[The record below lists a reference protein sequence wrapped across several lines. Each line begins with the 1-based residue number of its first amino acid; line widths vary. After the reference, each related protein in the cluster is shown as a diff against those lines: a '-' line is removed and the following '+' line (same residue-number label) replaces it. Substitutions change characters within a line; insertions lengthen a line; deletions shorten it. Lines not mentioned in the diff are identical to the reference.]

1 MAEDN
6 DSVELEIEEGLQSPP
21 KPGWY
26 VYEKPYGW
34 DEEDLTEK
42 QLECRKDLTKYN
54 PKKYDYSEDPVLQA
68 MRLEAEAEQAKK
80 HYRTASKH
88 AQIIKEHITASRKLN
103 FDKKLSKTSVSSY
116 ETDDFMSQPDESIF
130 HEHGENAW
138 MAAYKAKAQRH
149 KKLRKML
156 ADAPGPSPVK
166 VKTPSPV
173 KIAKAYAQQS
183 PAVQKAVAAV
193 LAASPPPPPSP
204 KKFGDINLDS
214 SDDEVPLPT
223 NFAKKMSKAAGK
235 KSFFAS
241 PSPSKAKSPSPF
253 KPLPAAIKKSFFAA
267 PNLDSDSDDDIDIP
281 GLTKISSPKKFSVTK
296 KSFFKSPSKE

>member
-1 MAEDN
+1 MAED
-6 DSVELEIEEGLQSPP
+6 LIEVSLQSPE

-26 VYEKPYGW
+26 VYEKPVGW
-34 DEEDLTEK
+34 EEEEDLTKVDKEYREEM
-42 QLECRKDLTKYN
+42 QRMYPND
-54 PKKYDYSEDPVLQA
+54 PDYFEDPVLKA
-68 MRLEAEAEQAKK
+68 MRLEAEAEQDKQ
-80 HYRTASKH
+80 HYRAPRKH
-88 AQIIKEHITASRKLN
+88 AKLIKDHIMASRKLN
-103 FDKKLSKTSVSSY
+103 FDKKLSNVSVSSY
-116 ETDDFMSQPDESIF
+116 DTDDFMSQPDVSIF
-130 HEHGENAW
+130 DKHGEQAW

-156 ADAPGPSPVK
+156 ANAPAASPKK

-173 KIAKAYAQQS
+173 KIAQAYAQQS

-193 LAASPPPPPSP
+193 LASSPPPQPSP

-223 NFAKKMSKAAGK
+223 NFAKKMSKAGK

-267 PNLDSDSDDDIDIP
+267 PDLDSDSDDDIDIP
-281 GLTKISSPKKFSVTK
+281 GLRKFSSPKKFSVTK
-296 KSFFKSPSKE
+296 KSFFDSPSKK

>member
-1 MAEDN
+1 MSEDN
-6 DSVELEIEEGLQSPP
+6 DSVELGLRSP

-26 VYEKPYGW
+26 EYEMPYGW
-34 DEEDLTEK
+34 EEEG
-42 QLECRKDLTKYN
+42 DLTKTEVEFRQAMSKMD
-54 PKKYDYSEDPVLQA
+54 PTDYDYSEDPVLQA
-68 MRLEAEAEQAKK
+68 MRLEAEAEEDKK
-80 HYRTASKH
+80 HYRAPRKH
-88 AQIIKEHITASRKLN
+88 AKMIKDHIITSRKLN
-103 FDKKLSKTSVSSY
+103 FDRRPSNPKTSVSSF
-116 ETDDFMSQPDESIF
+116 ETEDFMSQPDATIF
-130 HEHGENAW
+130 DQHREQAW
-138 MAAYKAKAQRH
+138 MAAYKAKARKH

-156 ADAPGPSPVK
+156 ANAPAPSPVK

-173 KIAKAYAQQS
+173 KIAQAYAQQS

-193 LAASPPPPPSP
+193 LASSPPPPPSP

-214 SDDEVPLPT
+214 SDDEIPLPT
-223 NFAKKMSKAAGK
+223 NFAKKMSKAGK

-296 KSFFKSPSKE
+296 KAFFASPSKQ

>member
-1 MAEDN
+1 M
-6 DSVELEIEEGLQSPP
+6 EEGLQSP

-26 VYEKPYGW
+26 EYEKPYGW
-34 DEEDLTEK
+34 EEEGDLSRVEI
-42 QLECRKDLTKYN
+42 EFREAMAGN
-54 PKKYDYSEDPVLQA
+54 PDYDYSEDPILKA
-68 MRLEAEAEQAKK
+68 MRLEAEADQAKK
-80 HYRTASKH
+80 HYRAPRKH
-88 AQIIKEHITASRKLN
+88 AKLIKDHIVTARKLN
-103 FDKKLSKTSVSSY
+103 FDSDRRPSKVSVSSY
-116 ETDDFMSQPDESIF
+116 ETDDFMSQPDTRIYDEQ
-130 HEHGENAW
+130 GENAW

-149 KKLRKML
+149 KRLRKML
-156 ADAPGPSPVK
+156 ANAPAASPVK
-166 VKTPSPV
+166 AKMPSPV
-173 KIAKAYAQQS
+173 KIAQAYAQQS

-241 PSPSKAKSPSPF
+241 PSPGKAKSPSPF

-267 PNLDSDSDDDIDIP
+267 PNLDSDSDSDIDIP

-296 KSFFKSPSKE
+296 KSFFASPSKQ

>member
-1 MAEDN
+1 MADEFMAE
-6 DSVELEIEEGLQSPP
+6 SLQSPE

-26 VYEKPYGW
+26 VYEKPVGW
-34 DEEDLTEK
+34 EEEDELDD
-42 QLECRKDLTKYN
+42 LER
-54 PKKYDYSEDPVLQA
+54 DYRAEMHKLHPEDPDYVEDPVLKA
-68 MRLEAEAEQAKK
+68 MRLEAEAEQEKQ
-80 HYRTASKH
+80 HYRAPRKH
-88 AQIIKEHITASRKLN
+88 AKLIKDHIIASRKLN
-103 FDKKLSKTSVSSY
+103 FDKKLSNASVSSY
-116 ETDDFMSQPDESIF
+116 DTDDFMSQPDVSIF
-130 HEHGENAW
+130 DQHGEQAW

-156 ADAPGPSPVK
+156 ANAPAKSPVK

-173 KIAKAYAQQS
+173 KIAQAYAQQS
-183 PAVQKAVAAV
+183 PAVKKAVAAV
-193 LAASPPPPPSP
+193 LASSSPPKLSP
-204 KKFGDINLDS
+204 KKFADLNLDS

-223 NFAKKMSKAAGK
+223 NFAKKMSKSGK

-281 GLTKISSPKKFSVTK
+281 GLRKISSPKKFSVTK
-296 KSFFKSPSKE
+296 KSFFDSPSKK